1 MRIKTLI
8 CNCKG
13 LSPSFKNTDM
23 NTLPFE
29 IESELDVDYAL
40 VHPELCGQGGIEIL
54 EDVLRSAED
63 DPDTYV
69 LIGAC
74 AAETQKKAFKKL
86 FRTTDFNEKRF
97 VPVDIRGTTNDGI
110 LDRLRER
117 VEALVNHKKKH
128 H

>member
-1 MRIKTLI
+1 MKIKTLI

-29 IESELDVDYAL
+29 IESELAVDYAL

-117 VEALVNHKKKH
+117 VEALVNRKKKH

>member
-29 IESELDVDYAL
+29 IESELAVDYAL